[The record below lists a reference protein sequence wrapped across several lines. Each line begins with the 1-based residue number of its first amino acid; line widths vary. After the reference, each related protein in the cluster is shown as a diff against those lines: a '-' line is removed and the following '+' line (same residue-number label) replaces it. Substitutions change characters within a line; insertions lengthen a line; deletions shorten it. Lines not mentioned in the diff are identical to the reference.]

1 MCLLA
6 GVLTR
11 GVARKRRELNE
22 PKSGVPTSDP
32 ITEARSNPM
41 TIMIG
46 IDPHKASHTAVAIDN
61 TECVLDEF
69 RVRACGAQTEQLRV
83 WAAPFPDRVW
93 AIESARGLGYLLA
106 QQLVAAGETVVDVP
120 AVLST
125 RTRLLG
131 SGKAQ
136 KNDPNGA
143 RSVAIAALR
152 TDGLARVSVD
162 EHAQVLKLLAKRHRD
177 LGRLRGQAACR
188 VHGLLMELEPGGM
201 AKTMNV
207 TRANAL
213 LDQVAVDTVMVAHRV
228 GVARE
233 FVADL
238 VHCEAQMKTS
248 KARLCRGVA
257 ATSTSLTDIRGIGV
271 VTAAMII
278 GHVGD
283 VARFKSAA
291 HFASYNG
298 TAPIEASSGERR
310 RHRLNPRGNRQLNYA
325 IHVAVITQLRYP
337 CEGRE
342 YYDRKRAEGKS
353 AKEAIRALKRQISNV
368 VYRALVADARRLG
381 E

>member
-1 MCLLA
+1 
-6 GVLTR
+6 
-11 GVARKRRELNE
+11 
-22 PKSGVPTSDP
+22 
-32 ITEARSNPM
+32 M
-41 TIMIG
+41 TITIG

-61 TECVLDEF
+61 TEHVLDEF
-69 RVRACGAQTEQLRV
+69 GVRACSAQTERLRS
-83 WAAPFPDRVW
+83 WATPFPDRVW

-131 SGKAQ
+131 SGRAQ
-136 KNDPNGA
+136 KNDPNDA

-152 TDGLARVSVD
+152 TDGLARVSPD
-162 EHAQVLKLLAKRHRD
+162 QHPQVLKLLAKRHRD
-177 LGRLRGQAACR
+177 LARLRGQVACR
-188 VHGLLMELEPGGM
+188 LHALLMELEPGGM
-201 AKTMNV
+201 AKTMTV
-207 TRANAL
+207 SRANEL
-213 LDQVAVDTVMVAHRV
+213 LDQVVIDSEMAAHRV

-238 VHCEAQMKTS
+238 VHYQAQMKTS
-248 KARLCRGVA
+248 KARLRHAVA
-257 ATSTSLTDIRGIGV
+257 ATSTSLTDIRGVGV

-325 IHVAVITQLRYP
+325 IHVAAITQLRYP

-342 YYDRKRAEGKS
+342 YYDRKRGEGKS
-353 AKEAIRALKRQISNV
+353 SKEAIRALKRQISNV
-368 VYRALVADARRLG
+368 VYRALVADANQSLTQ
-381 E
+381 

>member
-1 MCLLA
+1 
-6 GVLTR
+6 
-11 GVARKRRELNE
+11 
-22 PKSGVPTSDP
+22 
-32 ITEARSNPM
+32 M

-61 TECVLDEF
+61 TEHVLDEL
-69 RVRACGAQTEQLRV
+69 RVRACAKQTDQLRT
-83 WAAPFPDRVW
+83 WAVPFPDRVW

-136 KNDPNGA
+136 KNDPNDA

-152 TDGLARVSVD
+152 TDGLARVAVD

-188 VHGLLMELEPGGM
+188 LHALLMELSPGGM
-201 AKTMNV
+201 AKRMTV
-207 TRANAL
+207 TRANTF
-213 LDQVAVDTVMVAHRV
+213 LDQVVVDTEMIDHRV

-233 FVADL
+233 FIADL

-248 KARLCRGVA
+248 KARLRRAVA
-257 ATSTSLTDIRGIGV
+257 ATATSLTEIRGIGV
-271 VTAAMII
+271 VTSAMII

-283 VARFKSAA
+283 VSRFKSAA

-298 TAPIEASSGERR
+298 TAPIEASSGDNK

-325 IHVAVITQLRYP
+325 IHVAAITQLRNP
-337 CEGRE
+337 CQGRQ
-342 YYDRKRAEGKS
+342 YYDRKRAEGKN

-368 VYRALVADARRLG
+368 VYRALIADALRVSS
-381 E
+381 